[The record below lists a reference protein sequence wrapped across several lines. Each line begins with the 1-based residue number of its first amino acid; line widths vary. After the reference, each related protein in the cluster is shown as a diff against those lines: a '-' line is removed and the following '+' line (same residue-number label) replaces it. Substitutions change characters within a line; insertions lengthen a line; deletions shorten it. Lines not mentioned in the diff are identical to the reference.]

1 MGASLLALAKSIYCY
16 IITITIIFLIL
27 KLIDKYNTIYNFNQ
41 QRMHYKT
48 KIKETD
54 KIQLVYRMLQLLIT
68 KKEYLDR

>member
-16 IITITIIFLIL
+16 IITIIIIFLIL

-41 QRMHYKT
+41 QRTHNKT

-54 KIQLVYRMLQLLIT
+54 KIQLVHRMLQLLIT
-68 KKEYLDR
+68 KKE